1 MTLQTIIGHQQQI
14 DRLIAAVSQQRVAH
28 AYLLSGPPGI
38 GKKLVALHFARQL
51 LCETAQGC
59 GACSACHK
67 VDSGSHPDLSI
78 LISEGSYLKIE
89 QIRTLQQFLLLRP
102 LEGRYKICLIDDA
115 EKLTV
120 EAANALLK
128 TLEEPQPGTILLL
141 ISSRPEQLLP
151 TIRSRCQQLR
161 FSKIPRPEL
170 TEHLTTTLDLSV
182 EQAAAMA
189 AVADGSFTKILGSH
203 QEFYLKKRPEWIQTL
218 SALTT
223 TSTIPLFAFAQALRD
238 EKEHLPDILD
248 MFLTFYRDL
257 LLCQK
262 DVPPAELIN
271 QDLLP
276 LISEQSRST
285 LLPQLLNRIE
295 AVTTARKN
303 LARNVNPLL
312 ALEFMLL
319 KIVHA

>member
-14 DRLIAAVSQQRVAH
+14 DRLIAAVSQHRVAH
-28 AYLLSGPPGI
+28 AYLLSGPAGI

-59 GACSACHK
+59 GDCSACHK